1 MTVTAR
7 APAKINL
14 HLSVGPVRADG
25 FHDLATL
32 YQAVDLGD
40 EVTASATRGA
50 DITVRVDGAAGVP
63 LDDTNLAV
71 RAALLLREHADLPVA
86 GVDLVLR
93 KQIPVAGGMAGGSAD
108 AAAALLACDA
118 LWGCG
123 LSHPD
128 LVALG
133 ARLGSDV
140 PFALVGGTAVGTG
153 RGEAV
158 TPVTPG
164 PDLVWVAATS
174 ARGLSTP
181 EVYAALDRTR
191 DDTPVPAPVV
201 PDGLVTALEGDRAG
215 LLTALSGFARN
226 DLQAPA
232 LALRPEL
239 ADVLTVGREAGA
251 LYSTVSGSGPTTL
264 FLADPD
270 HAERL
275 AGVLAAAPEVD
286 GVHVLTGPVPGATLV
301 P

>member
-1 MTVTAR
+1 
-7 APAKINL
+7 
-14 HLSVGPVRADG
+14 
-25 FHDLATL
+25 
-32 YQAVDLGD
+32 
-40 EVTASATRGA
+40 
-50 DITVRVDGAAGVP
+50 
-63 LDDTNLAV
+63 
-71 RAALLLREHADLPVA
+71 
-86 GVDLVLR
+86 
-93 KQIPVAGGMAGGSAD
+93 MAGGSAD

-123 LSHPD
+123 LSHAD
-128 LVALG
+128 LMALG

-140 PFALVGGTAVGTG
+140 PFALAGGTAVGTG
-153 RGEAV
+153 RGEVV
-158 TPVTPG
+158 TPVATG

-181 EVYAALDRTR
+181 EVYRRPRPRPR
-191 DDTPVPAPVV
+191 DSPVPAPTV
-201 PDGLVTALEGDRAG
+201 PDGLVAALEEDQGG
-215 LLTALSGFARN
+215 LVTALSGFARN

-239 ADVLTVGREAGA
+239 ADVLTTGREAGA

-275 AGVLAAAPEVD
+275 AGVLAAAPEVA

-301 P
+301 S